1 MNVTNAWQ
9 NMGERREKS
18 EFCREKRDERK
29 GKRGK
34 RFPQKFTGVK
44 CIKSRKYVIFL

>member
-18 EFCREKRDERK
+18 VFCREKRDERK
-29 GKRGK
+29 GKKGEEISSKTYRGK
-34 RFPQKFTGVK
+34 VYK
-44 CIKSRKYVIFL
+44 I